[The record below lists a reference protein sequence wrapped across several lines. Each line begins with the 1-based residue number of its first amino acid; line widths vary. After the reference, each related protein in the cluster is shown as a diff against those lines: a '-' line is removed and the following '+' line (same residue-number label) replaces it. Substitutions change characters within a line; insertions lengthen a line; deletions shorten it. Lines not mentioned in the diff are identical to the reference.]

1 MAKKIQRGVAPCS
14 AATAT
19 GPGAPVEK
27 KPRDKSKPISVLKLV
42 VLTFFVVSAGP
53 YGVEEAI
60 SSGGALYTVIAL
72 VVIPFVMSIPLAL
85 MSAELA
91 TYFPYCGGPV
101 EWAVDLGP
109 FACRLNCYC
118 RLLFSML
125 DNPLYAVSVL
135 DYLSGIFPIFKEVWL
150 RLLGSFLMFGTV
162 ALFNCLGIEIVNWLS
177 IVISILIISPFIIFF
192 CGGAQYLNGERIA
205 SGLPQGHTPNW
216 VNLISTSIWLYS
228 GYDCV
233 GALANSVS
241 NPRRTYPLGLII
253 TVILVTAL
261 YLLPVL
267 VGVSIETDPDNW
279 ANGSFA
285 SVARKLSI
293 NKGGWLSYWISL
305 GGVIANIAILLVAHL
320 CASMEVYSMA
330 KQDALI
336 GKRYLCRMSLLRS
349 GESVP
354 RVAIVVFAII
364 CFPIAAIDFKIL
376 VSINGLMSMIAQ
388 GLLAASFIYARYGKR
403 GIVRRTEEARRLMT
417 REVVECYTLSESV
430 VTPSVET
437 TSEVCHMEREPEP
450 EQDGSSTRTAS
461 TRSSLIGEA
470 SAAEIANVANS
481 FHLSGGIFVV
491 ILLAVPTFSICLFI
505 IVISG
510 WQALVLTIL
519 FVAVCFFAKWVG
531 DSITRCLEKRQ
542 RRGVEA
548 RATPP
553 PASDKQD
560 ASSPVENALT
570 PTPSEMTLSRT
581 ASLGPSDLQ
590 VRLSA

>member
-1 MAKKIQRGVAPCS
+1 MAKKVQRGVAPCS
-14 AATAT
+14 AVSATE
-19 GPGAPVEK
+19 PGAPVEK
-27 KPRDKSKPISVLKLV
+27 KSRDKSKPISVFKLV
-42 VLTFFVVSAGP
+42 ILTFFVVSAGP

-60 SSGGALYTVIAL
+60 SSGGALYTVISL
-72 VVIPFVMSIPLAL
+72 VLIPFVMSIPLAL

-150 RLLGSFLMFGTV
+150 RLIGSFLMFGAV

-177 IVISILIISPFIIFF
+177 IVISVIIISPFVIFF

-205 SGLPQGHTPNW
+205 SGLPPGHTPNW
-216 VNLISTSIWLYS
+216 INLISTSIWLYS

-241 NPRRTYPLGLII
+241 NPRKTYPLGLII
-253 TVILVTAL
+253 TVILVTGL

-267 VGVSIETDPDNW
+267 VGVSVETNPDNW
-279 ANGSFA
+279 ENGSFA

-293 NKGGWLSYWISL
+293 NKNGWLSYWISL
-305 GGVIANIAILLVAHL
+305 GGVVANVAILLVAHL

-336 GKRYLCRMSLLRS
+336 GKRYLCRMSLLRN

-354 RVAIVVFAII
+354 RIAIVVFAVI
-364 CFPIAAIDFKIL
+364 CFPIAALDFKIL

-388 GLLAASFIYARYGKR
+388 GLLATSFIYARYGKR

-417 REVVECYTLSESV
+417 RETIECYALSESV
-430 VTPSVET
+430 ITPSVET
-437 TSEVCHMEREPEP
+437 ISEICHTERGHEP
-450 EQDGSSTRTAS
+450 EQDGASTGTVSTRT
-461 TRSSLIGEA
+461 SLVGEA
-470 SAAEIANVANS
+470 STAEIANVANS
-481 FHLSGGIFVV
+481 FRLPGGILIV
-491 ILLAVPTFSICLFI
+491 ILLAVPTFSISLFI

-510 WQALVLTIL
+510 WQSLVLTIL
-519 FVAVCFFAKWVG
+519 FVAFCFFAKWVG
-531 DSITRCLEKRQ
+531 NSIARCIEKRQ
-542 RRGVEA
+542 RRGV
-548 RATPP
+548 RTKTTPP
-553 PASDKQD
+553 LNTEKQD
-560 ASSPVENALT
+560 VCSPVENALT
-570 PTPSEMTLSRT
+570 PTPSETTLSRA
-581 ASLGPSDLQ
+581 ASLDPSDLQ
-590 VRLSA
+590 KRLSA